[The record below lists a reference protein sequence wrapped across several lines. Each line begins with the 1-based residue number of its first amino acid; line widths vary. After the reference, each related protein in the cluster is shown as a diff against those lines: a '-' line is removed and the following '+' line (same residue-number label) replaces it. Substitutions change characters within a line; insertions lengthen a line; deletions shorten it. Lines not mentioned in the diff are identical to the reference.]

1 MALRCHVFA
10 DEGIHANWLDQ
21 VVRDFPV
28 FQNMPQRIRDKLVDT
43 PARDLSGL
51 QVNRR
56 IRRRW
61 EREGVTVYLYAGPKE
76 GYYLQRAVKETGGD
90 PTRIFEVDIVRDKS
104 HDMVADD
111 GMFAILLSRWNL
123 GRSQLSNKVDL
134 ETPAT

>member
-1 MALRCHVFA
+1 M
-10 DEGIHANWLDQ
+10 
-21 VVRDFPV
+21 
-28 FQNMPQRIRDKLVDT
+28 
-43 PARDLSGL
+43 
-51 QVNRR
+51 
-56 IRRRW
+56 
-61 EREGVTVYLYAGPKE
+61 
-76 GYYLQRAVKETGGD
+76 KETGGD

>member
-1 MALRCHVFA
+1 
-10 DEGIHANWLDQ
+10 
-21 VVRDFPV
+21 
-28 FQNMPQRIRDKLVDT
+28 MPQRIRDKLVDT

-61 EREGVTVYLYAGPKE
+61 EREGVTVHLYAGPKE